1 MQQSL
6 CISLRWV
13 ATSMTKRRQLPHLL
27 PLPILPY
34 YPYYLNRYICNM
46 AFEWDEIYAN
56 ELSEDGHIPDGY
68 RAVQRALDRF
78 VDASYGIMHD
88 ALASHSKL
96 NDTDYLWEQ
105 IAPIL
110 RDNPPL
116 ATIPQYFG
124 DGRENYLWYSD
135 FYDDVGKEI
144 FMQYGK
150 FSAPEVR
157 LTPANYIVE
166 LDKIDLPYF
175 KELVNLVSLEK
186 LYQEAER
193 RLAAAAKKAKPKKTT
208 AADAVKQVAADTAV
222 EVPQPTPAVE
232 QMAEASPPETPAE
245 QPNLKRSY
253 EPKLCAKQYQLL
265 EECVNEINLF
275 RRPVTATELKNLFIG
290 KLSDPLQA
298 TNQKSLTYLLDQLV
312 EAKYIKPTWITIA
325 ENNKDFISFLRGKNA
340 ERYGDGPH
348 YITWQQFANCRNRNN
363 KEYIEGFIAGAFRG
377 TEYFQ
382 YDYRHTD
389 GELFST
395 VAKTLEECRK
405 RRDEWLNK
413 KQ

>member
-1 MQQSL
+1 
-6 CISLRWV
+6 
-13 ATSMTKRRQLPHLL
+13 
-27 PLPILPY
+27 
-34 YPYYLNRYICNM
+34 M

-68 RAVQRALDRF
+68 RAVQRTLDNF
-78 VDASYGIMHD
+78 ADASYGIMYD

-116 ATIPQYFG
+116 ATVPQYFG
-124 DGRENYLWYSD
+124 DGRENYLWYSN
-135 FYDDVGKEI
+135 FYDDAGKEI
-144 FMQYGK
+144 FMLYGK
-150 FSAPEVR
+150 FSAPEVA
-157 LTPANYIVE
+157 LTPANYKAE
-166 LDKIDLPYF
+166 LEKIDLPYF
-175 KELVNLVSLEK
+175 KELVNLISLEK

-193 RLAAAAKKAKPKKTT
+193 RLAAVEKKAVT
-208 AADAVKQVAADTAV
+208 ANAIKQVAANMTV
-222 EVPQPTPAVE
+222 EVPPPTPAVE
-232 QMAEASPPETPAE
+232 QAVEKPQLESPVEQVAEVQQPKIPIEQAPPPEVPLE

-253 EPKLCAKQYQLL
+253 EPKLSAKQYLLL
-265 EECVNEINLF
+265 EECVNMINLF
-275 RRPVTATELKNLFIG
+275 RRPVTAAELKNLFAG
-290 KLSDPLQA
+290 KLSGPLQA

-363 KEYIEGFIAGAFRG
+363 KEYIEGLPTIEDAI
-377 TEYFQ
+377 EKMQ
-382 YDYRHTD
+382 
-389 GELFST
+389 
-395 VAKTLEECRK
+395 ECGK
-405 RRDEWLNK
+405 
-413 KQ
+413 